1 MQRRTPVAAALC
13 GVVLA
18 SAAAAQDAPAPS
30 VLAGVQTELGVTYD
44 TNVTRARLS
53 SDILSDEFFS
63 LQLSK
68 DWIVPIAA
76 QSRVTLTGVA
86 GGDAFVHYSGLSRAF
101 AEGQANIDYRTS
113 GEFDAVTFGAFVR
126 VGGDAYKSLLRS
138 GYRLATGLTA
148 QAALTDR
155 INLLGAVGYDER
167 RAESDVFSG
176 RNTSV
181 RLNLDYAATDR
192 DTLYLGADYRRGDV
206 VSSGRA
212 SLENIDTAKVLVP
225 DDAFPGGDWFSYRF
239 EADTLVTTV
248 GFNHGFGPKASI
260 DASWRHAVSKPALS
274 PSFPTTV
281 PNRYIADQFTISFVL
296 RF

>member
-1 MQRRTPVAAALC
+1 M
-13 GVVLA
+13 
-18 SAAAAQDAPAPS
+18 
-30 VLAGVQTELGVTYD
+30 
-44 TNVTRARLS
+44 
-53 SDILSDEFFS
+53 
-63 LQLSK
+63 
-68 DWIVPIAA
+68 
-76 QSRVTLTGVA
+76 
-86 GGDAFVHYSGLSRAF
+86 
-101 AEGQANIDYRTS
+101 
-113 GEFDAVTFGAFVR
+113 R